1 MKILIFVFGI
11 IGVLY
16 LYWRFYFFFRDPE
29 RLIPGG
35 ENLIVSPADG
45 TVIYIKEIQDD
56 NLLFSTKQNR
66 IIHLQEFCNNQ
77 DLKPPCYLVGIFMH
91 PTSVHVNRAP
101 IAGCIENIDYLAG
114 KNLPMTLTWWR
125 VNLKLRPYEKFASHL
140 LSNER
145 NIITIAGIIKL
156 AVIQI
161 ADIYVNKIECW
172 VKEKEPVSKGQRIG
186 MIKLGSQ
193 VDLLLPKLPGLVIK
207 AEIGQKIKAGESII
221 ATYNPK
227 EVDNEASTR

>member
-1 MKILIFVFGI
+1 MKMLISVLGI

-16 LYWRFYFFFRDPE
+16 LYWRYYFFFRDPE
-29 RLIPGG
+29 RSIPGE

-45 TVIYIKEIQDD
+45 TLIYIKEIADD

-66 IIHLQEFCNNQ
+66 IIRLQEFCTNQ
-77 DLKPPCYLVGIFMH
+77 DLNPPCYLVGIFMH

-101 IAGCIENIDYLAG
+101 IAGRIENIDYLSG

-125 VNLKLRPYEKFASHL
+125 VNLKLRPYDKFASHL

-145 NIITIAGIIKL
+145 NIITITGKIKL

-186 MIKLGSQ
+186 IIKLGSQ
-193 VDLLLPKLPGLVIK
+193 VDLLLPKLPGLLIK
-207 AEIGQKIKAGESII
+207 AQIGQKIKAGESII
-221 ATYNPK
+221 AAYNP
-227 EVDNEASTR
+227 EEADNEASTR